1 MVQAVIF
8 RAAENATGD
17 LRERSG
23 IQRRCVAA
31 CVNEPEGQQRLRMC
45 RNIYEISE

>member
-1 MVQAVIF
+1 MLQAVIF

-23 IQRRCVAA
+23 IHRRGVVACGKMQA
-31 CVNEPEGQQRLRMC
+31 GQQRLRMC